1 MRTLQEK
8 PKIIISGGGT
18 GGHVF
23 PAIAIADAIKE
34 KRPEAD
40 ILFVGAKGKLEME
53 KVPNAGYPIEGL
65 WISGFYR
72 SLTWRNLTFP
82 VKLMSSLL
90 KSVRLVRRFRPD
102 VAVGVGG
109 YASGPLLAA
118 ASRMGVPAL
127 LQEQNSFPGI
137 TNKLLAGR
145 AQRICVAYEG
155 MERFFPPGKLV
166 FTGNP
171 VRTSFLTQPVEQE
184 QAMAHFG
191 LDPAKKTIFL
201 FGGSLGAQRL
211 NEAVAAQ
218 AEVLREHSGVQ
229 LLWQVGKLYH
239 ERYQNSEAVQLPNV
253 RLLPFVDRMDLAY
266 AVADLVV
273 CRAGALTISELSLLG
288 KAALLV
294 PSPNVAEDHQ
304 TKNARALVDKGAAA
318 MVTDREATEKLL
330 PQAIALLAD
339 EPRRSN
345 MAENIKEMARPE
357 AASDIADEVL
367 ALMK

>member
-1 MRTLQEK
+1 LKTK

-34 KRPEAD
+34 KRPAAD
-40 ILFVGAKGKLEME
+40 ILFVGARGKLEME

-65 WISGFYR
+65 WISGFHR
-72 SLTWRNLTFP
+72 TLTWRNLTFP
-82 VKLMSSLL
+82 VKLVGSLL
-90 KSVRLVRRFRPD
+90 KSARLIRRFRPD
-102 VAVGVGG
+102 AAVGVGG

-118 ASRMGVPAL
+118 ATRMGVPAL

-155 MERFFPPGKLV
+155 MEQFFPPEKLLI
-166 FTGNP
+166 TGNP
-171 VRTSFLTQPVEQE
+171 VRTQFLTRAVDRA

-218 AEVLREHSGVQ
+218 TELLAAQPEVQ

-239 ERYQNSEAVQLPNV
+239 ERYQNSEVAQLANV
-253 RLLPFVDRMDLAY
+253 RLLSFVDRMDLAY
-266 AVADLVV
+266 ALADLVI

-318 MVTDREATEKLL
+318 MVLDKDAAQDLL
-330 PQAIALLAD
+330 PRGIGLLN
-339 EPRRSN
+339 EETERRK
-345 MAENIKEMARPE
+345 MAEKIKEMARPE
-357 AASDIADEVL
+357 AAKDIAAEVL
-367 ALMK
+367 ALIK

>member
-1 MRTLQEK
+1 MTTLKTK

-34 KRPEAD
+34 KRPNAD

-65 WISGFYR
+65 WISGFHR
-72 SLTWRNLTFP
+72 TLTWRNVTFP
-82 VKLMSSLL
+82 VKLVSSLL
-90 KSVRLVRRFRPD
+90 KSAQLVRRFRPD

-109 YASGPLLAA
+109 YASGPLLAVA
-118 ASRMGVPAL
+118 TRQGVPAV

-145 AQRICVAYEG
+145 AKRICVAYEG
-155 MERFFPPGKLV
+155 MERFFPQGKLV
-166 FTGNP
+166 HTGNP
-171 VRTSFLTQPVEQE
+171 VRTSFLTQPVERD

-191 LDPAKKTIFL
+191 LDPTKKSIFL

-218 AEVLREHSGVQ
+218 TELLREHPEVQ
-229 LLWQVGKLYH
+229 LLWQVGKLYY
-239 ERYQNSEAVQLPNV
+239 ERYQNSEAAQLPNV
-253 RLLPFVDRMDLAY
+253 RVLSFVDRMDLAY
-266 AVADLVV
+266 ALADLVI

-304 TKNARALVDKGAAA
+304 TRNAKTLADQGAAA
-318 MVTDREATEKLL
+318 MVTDNEAAGQLL
-330 PQAIALLAD
+330 PKGLALLAD
-339 EPRRSN
+339 EQERRK
-345 MAENIKEMARPE
+345 MAEKIKEMARPN

-367 ALMK
+367 ALIN